1 MSDKDL
7 ATIRQQIARLESRAR
22 RLEAAASDRKR
33 KAVQEVLALMKKSG
47 VTVDDLREPAKGR
60 GAASR
65 PARARPAE
73 GRPRAK
79 AAVKYRDPQTSDA
92 WTGRGRTPRWLAALE
107 AQGRSRDE
115 FLVSAG

>member
-1 MSDKDL
+1 MPDKDL
-7 ATIRQQIARLESRAR
+7 ASIRQQIARLETRAR
-22 RLEAAASDRKR
+22 RLEATANDRKR

-47 VTVDDLREPAKGR
+47 LSIDDLREPAKGR
-60 GAASR
+60 AAAAK
-65 PARARPAE
+65 PARARRGE
-73 GRPRAK
+73 GAPRAK
-79 AAVKYRDPQTSDA
+79 APVKYRDPQTGDA